1 MSEGEFTGTVAV
13 IGLGY
18 IGLPTA
24 VVLATQGIT
33 VIGVD
38 VNQATVDRVSR
49 GELPFFEPY
58 LTSSL
63 SGVVALGS
71 LTATCEV
78 PVADAYVVA
87 VPTPITPDNLPD
99 LSHVFAAAEA
109 LAPHLRPGAIVA
121 LESTSP
127 PGTTEALCRVLERA
141 RPDLTFPL
149 DVNDDPDIFVA
160 HCPERVLPGHTM
172 SEMVSNNRIIGGLT
186 SQSAE
191 RAASIYAVFCR
202 GELQLTDART
212 AEMSKL
218 AENAYRDVNI
228 AFANELSMICDKLE
242 IDVWEVIRMANYHP
256 RVDILSPGP
265 GVGGHCI
272 AVDPWFL
279 VGAAPEEAVLIRT
292 ARMVNDG
299 KAKYVV
305 QQAVKKADRFK
316 HPVIACLGLSYKANV
331 DDLRGSPAVGI
342 VAELARQLPETKLMV
357 SDPMLTNLPVEL
369 TSLPNVEFVKL
380 NDAVGAVEAADIVLL
395 LTDHNAFQR
404 IPRKLLAGKVVQDTR
419 GLWR

>member
-1 MSEGEFTGTVAV
+1 MV
-13 IGLGY
+13 
-18 IGLPTA
+18 
-24 VVLATQGIT
+24 
-33 VIGVD
+33 
-38 VNQATVDRVSR
+38 
-49 GELPFFEPY
+49 
-58 LTSSL
+58 
-63 SGVVALGS
+63 
-71 LTATCEV
+71 
-78 PVADAYVVA
+78 
-87 VPTPITPDNLPD
+87 
-99 LSHVFAAAEA
+99 
-109 LAPHLRPGAIVA
+109 

-127 PGTTEALCRVLERA
+127 PGTTEIFCRALERA

-160 HCPERVLPGHTM
+160 HCPERVLPGQTM
-172 SEMVSNNRIIGGLT
+172 SEMVSNNRVIGGLT
-186 SQSAE
+186 PQSAE
-191 RAASIYAVFCR
+191 RAAGIYAVFCR

-212 AEMSKL
+212 AEIAKL

-242 IDVWEVIRMANYHP
+242 LDVWEVIRMANNHP
-256 RVDILSPGP
+256 RVDILAPGP

-299 KAKYVV
+299 KADYVV
-305 QQAVKKADRFK
+305 QEALRKADRFK
-316 HPVIACLGLSYKANV
+316 HPVIACLGLAYKANV

-342 VAELARQLPETKLMV
+342 VAELARQLPETKLVV
-357 SDPMLTNLPVEL
+357 SDPMLTRLPAEL

-380 NDAVGAVEAADIVLL
+380 HDAVGAVEAADIVLL